1 MNNIAY
7 LFFCEAVRPV
17 LQPLAKVSECVILIF
32 DYEAVATNP
41 AVVHSF
47 EWLQQTWKEFSALLS
62 LNCFDNSLNLP
73 LITSLSLTIDCE
85 LHVVAVR
92 LLLFSIDSDTAE
104 PPILEELH
112 KL

>member
-41 AVVHSF
+41 AVVHS
-47 EWLQQTWKEFSALLS
+47 
-62 LNCFDNSLNLP
+62 
-73 LITSLSLTIDCE
+73 
-85 LHVVAVR
+85 
-92 LLLFSIDSDTAE
+92 
-104 PPILEELH
+104 
-112 KL
+112 